1 MENEAPRVHPLDP
14 TVLAARIEQTY
25 DELENNLQMMQQ
37 ASATIDAHAEN
48 AKVEH
53 SEEYLAL
60 KNAEAREVKLAEWL
74 DDDPEYRS
82 ARKTYNAASRRYQ
95 LADLRAKRLSL
106 LVRLATG
113 ANQ

>member
-1 MENEAPRVHPLDP
+1 MENEASRVHPLDP
-14 TVLAARIEQTY
+14 IALAARIEKTY
-25 DELENNLQMMQQ
+25 DELENNLQMMQE

-53 SEEYLAL
+53 SEEYLTL
-60 KNAEAREVKLAEWL
+60 KNAEAREVKLAKWL

-82 ARKTYNAASRRYQ
+82 ARKNYNVASRCYQ

-113 ANQ
+113 ASQ